1 MGVMVGMKPR
11 GDVVALVVV
20 VVKALA
26 VVGVS
31 GQLSVQWRN
40 IAREYCVCG
49 ERIKI
54 ISPQCFLSC
63 STNLSIQ

>member
-1 MGVMVGMKPR
+1 MLVGVMVGMRPR
-11 GDVVALVVV
+11 GAVVALVVV

-40 IAREYCVCG
+40 IAREYGVCG
-49 ERIKI
+49 D
-54 ISPQCFLSC
+54 
-63 STNLSIQ
+63 